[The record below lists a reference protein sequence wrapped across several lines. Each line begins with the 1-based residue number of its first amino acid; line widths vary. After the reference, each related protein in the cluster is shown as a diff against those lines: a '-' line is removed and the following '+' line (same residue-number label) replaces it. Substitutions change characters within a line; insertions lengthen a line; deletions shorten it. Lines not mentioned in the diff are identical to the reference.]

1 MQEFD
6 YPEKKKNPKRH
17 QKIVESLLQGV
28 FITTTSDVYDTILT
42 YQKWY
47 QDFFNNTFSI
57 ELKHEYGVFY
67 LTRLDNASSLTKRIL
82 TTLAIVMYELNN
94 KGIEPVKAIRE
105 DAFKIDTVNS
115 YITDSVQ
122 FSKFA
127 DKNRVDNTFINKIE
141 KLGLVRRLDDD
152 RFMFTE
158 AIEVFLNEYDNI
170 RYEVSAMSDGSI
182 DLNQRL

>member
-1 MQEFD
+1 
-6 YPEKKKNPKRH
+6 
-17 QKIVESLLQGV
+17 
-28 FITTTSDVYDTILT
+28 
-42 YQKWY
+42 
-47 QDFFNNTFSI
+47 
-57 ELKHEYGVFY
+57 
-67 LTRLDNASSLTKRIL
+67 
-82 TTLAIVMYELNN
+82 MYELNN

-105 DAFKIDTVNS
+105 DAFRIDTVNS